1 MNSPFIINL
10 MYFER
15 MKNTENKGKVNCVIK
30 KENEKVT
37 GDNTKLK
44 NDTYENDTY
53 KNDTYKNDTYKNSS
67 FLNSLTIDNMMK
79 YVNF

>member
-15 MKNTENKGKVNCVIK
+15 MKKTENKGKVNCVIK
-30 KENEKVT
+30 KENDNVT
-37 GDNTKLK
+37 NEIMENQSDSFEINNCK
-44 NDTYENDTY
+44 NDSN
-53 KNDTYKNDTYKNSS
+53 KNTN
-67 FLNSLTIDNMMK
+67 FLNFLNVLTVDNMMK

>member
-15 MKNTENKGKVNCVIK
+15 MKKTENKGKVNCVIK
-30 KENEKVT
+30 KENENVT
-37 GDNTKLK
+37 NEIMENQSDSFKIDN
-44 NDTYENDTY
+44 Y
-53 KNDTYKNDTYKNSS
+53 KNDSNKNTN
-67 FLNSLTIDNMMK
+67 FLNFLNLLTVDNMMK

>member
-37 GDNTKLK
+37 NEIMENQSDSFEINNCKIDSNKNT
-44 NDTYENDTY
+44 N
-53 KNDTYKNDTYKNSS
+53 
-67 FLNSLTIDNMMK
+67 FLNFLNVLTVDNMMK

>member
-15 MKNTENKGKVNCVIK
+15 MKKTENKGKVNCVIK

-44 NDTYENDTY
+44 NDTYDNNSY
-53 KNDTYKNDTYKNSS
+53 KNDNYKKSS

>member
-15 MKNTENKGKVNCVIK
+15 MKKTENKGKVNCVIK

-44 NDTYENDTY
+44 NDTYDNDSY
-53 KNDTYKNDTYKNSS
+53 KNDSNKNTN
-67 FLNSLTIDNMMK
+67 FLNFLNVLTVDNMMK

>member
-15 MKNTENKGKVNCVIK
+15 MKKTENK
-30 KENEKVT
+30 KENITSEITENQSDSNK
-37 GDNTKLK
+37 NT
-44 NDTYENDTY
+44 N
-53 KNDTYKNDTYKNSS
+53 
-67 FLNSLTIDNMMK
+67 FLNFLTVDNMIK

>member
-15 MKNTENKGKVNCVIK
+15 MKKNENKNKVTCENK
-30 KENEKVT
+30 KENITSEITENQSDSNK
-37 GDNTKLK
+37 NT
-44 NDTYENDTY
+44 N
-53 KNDTYKNDTYKNSS
+53 
-67 FLNSLTIDNMMK
+67 FLNFLTVDNMMK

>member
-15 MKNTENKGKVNCVIK
+15 MKKTENKGKVNFVIK
-30 KENEKVT
+30 KETEKVT

-44 NDTYENDTY
+44 NDTYDNNSY
-53 KNDTYKNDTYKNSS
+53 KNDNYKKSS

>member
-15 MKNTENKGKVNCVIK
+15 MKKTENKGKVNCVIK

-37 GDNTKLK
+37 NEIMENQSDSFKINNCK
-44 NDTYENDTY
+44 NDSN
-53 KNDTYKNDTYKNSS
+53 KNTN
-67 FLNSLTIDNMMK
+67 FLNFLNLLTVDNMMK

>member
-15 MKNTENKGKVNCVIK
+15 MKKTENKGKVNCVIK
-30 KENEKVT
+30 KETEKVT
-37 GDNTKLK
+37 NEIMENQSDSFEINNCK
-44 NDTYENDTY
+44 NDSN
-53 KNDTYKNDTYKNSS
+53 KNTN
-67 FLNSLTIDNMMK
+67 FLNFLNVLTVDNMMK